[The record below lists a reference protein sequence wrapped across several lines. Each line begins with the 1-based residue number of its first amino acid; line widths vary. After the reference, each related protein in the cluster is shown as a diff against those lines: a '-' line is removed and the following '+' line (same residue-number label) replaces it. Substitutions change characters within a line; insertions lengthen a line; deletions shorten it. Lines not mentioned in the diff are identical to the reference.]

1 MNSTHPAATESAEL
15 ILRPL
20 ALSASGMSGA
30 DVEDLVKEARET
42 AFLQKRS
49 ITYADIAEALRSRKP
64 AKSDKL
70 LFRLANHE
78 AAHAV
83 VRIYLGLGTISFI
96 TLNGS
101 GGSSYVTG
109 LNEGIDVLTEKTV
122 IEIMVIHLA
131 GRAAEEEFC
140 DCLSSG
146 AGGADFSD
154 LALATK
160 LAFDMETTLGFG
172 GQWPLLYRN
181 VEDRSSVL
189 AYDKSLAERVNRR
202 LEAAYEAARKI
213 VVRQQK
219 AIEYLAG
226 CLLMHETLEGPDL
239 DSAIQK
245 VKGFLA

>member
-1 MNSTHPAATESAEL
+1 MYRPEIFISATPGEL
-15 ILRPL
+15 DAYRGIVRLTLKQMGAQPVELQDYGVAYGPL
-20 ALSASGMSGA
+20 EGVLNQLIGRC
-30 DVEDLVKEARET
+30 EA
-42 AFLQKRS
+42 
-49 ITYADIAEALRSRKP
+49 
-64 AKSDKL
+64 
-70 LFRLANHE
+70 
-78 AAHAV
+78 
-83 VRIYLGLGTISFI
+83 
-96 TLNGS
+96 
-101 GGSSYVTG
+101 
-109 LNEGIDVLTEKTV
+109 
-122 IEIMVIHLA
+122 VIHLA

-140 DCLSSG
+140 DCQSSG

-181 VEDRSSVL
+181 VEDRSSIL
-189 AYDKSLAERVNRR
+189 AYDRSLAERVHRR
-202 LEAAYEAARKI
+202 LELAYEAARKI

-245 VKGFLA
+245 VKSFLA